1 VTTHP
6 ERTADE
12 QRVLVLTPTGRDG
25 PMTHDLL
32 RGAGIDAALCGTLAD
47 VVLQIDRGA
56 AALLVAEEAIADE
69 AVRSLGAVLARQPP
83 WSDLPV
89 VVLTGFGAD
98 SESVGQALRTLGNVT
113 LLERPTRITAL
124 ISAVQTALRARARQ
138 YEIRAHMHDRERAA
152 ELLNEADRRK
162 DEFLAMLAHELRN
175 PLAPISNALQVLR
188 LTGMSD
194 PVAVRMCEVMQ
205 RQVDHMVRLVD
216 DLLEVSRI
224 TRGKITLHAERSDLT
239 VIIGN
244 AVDVSRPLI
253 DAAAHRLSIHML
265 DTPLLVTGDPIRLTQ
280 IFANLLNNAAKYT
293 PERGKITL
301 TAQKRDGRAL
311 VSVRDSGEGIAPEML
326 PRVFDLFTQAPPASA
341 QAKGGLGIGLTLVR
355 QLVELHGGSVEAF
368 SEGPGRGSEFVVTL
382 PLLVGEAA
390 DVSGPAE
397 GRPADRP
404 LTGRPVLVV
413 DDNADG
419 ADSLGLLLQ
428 MLGADVRVVYDGRA
442 ALAALDAFQP
452 SAVLLDVGMPELDGY
467 EVARR
472 MRARP
477 GFEDLTIIAITGWGQ
492 AEDRARSREAGFD
505 AHLTKPPDL
514 EQVRHLLV
522 SSGER
527 RERQRARG
535 RGQRGG

>member
-25 PMTHDLL
+25 PITVDLL
-32 RGAGIDAALCGTLAD
+32 RGAGIHAAVCGTLAD

-124 ISAVQTALRARARQ
+124 ISAVQTALRARTRQ

-239 VIIGN
+239 VIIRN

-280 IFANLLNNAAKYT
+280 VFANLLNNAAKYT
-293 PERGKITL
+293 PARGKITL
-301 TAQKRDGRAL
+301 TAQKREGKAV

-326 PRVFDLFTQAPPASA
+326 SRVFDLFTQAPPATA

-355 QLVELHGGSVEAF
+355 QLVELHGGVVEAF
-368 SEGPGRGSEFVVTL
+368 SEGPGRGSEFLVTL
-382 PLLVGEAA
+382 PLLGAEEAGASETRA
-390 DVSGPAE
+390 DPAGHQLD
-397 GRPADRP
+397 GRRI
-404 LTGRPVLVV
+404 LVV
-413 DDNADG
+413 DDNMDG

-428 MLGADVRVVYDGRA
+428 MLGANVRVVYDGKA

-452 SAVLLDVGMPELDGY
+452 STVLLDVGMPELDGY
-467 EVARR
+467 HVARQ
-472 MRARP
+472 MRQRA
-477 GFEDLTIIAITGWGQ
+477 GNDLTIIAITGWGQ
-492 AEDRARSREAGFD
+492 TEDRRRSREAGFD
-505 AHLTKPPDL
+505 DHLTKPPDL
-514 EQVRHLLV
+514 EQLRHLLL
-522 SSGER
+522 SDSGTLEG
-527 RERQRARG
+527 QRAKG